1 MNKERNI
8 STLDLFRGIAGYGVA
23 ISHYFFYLYKINI
36 FQFYS
41 IFFVEFFFVL
51 SGYVLYPQLQ
61 KVYRDSKNLNIFY
74 IRRWLR
80 TIPPYLIALVCY
92 SILFNKFDIDTIKY
106 LFFVQKISEDF
117 VQYDYFSVAWSLS
130 VEEFFYLIFPIFIL
144 ILNKRKFL
152 NIIIFFILLVYL
164 YKIINLYSNVDQEF
178 YRIGTFLR
186 LDAIAFGALLR
197 IYFNKVQ
204 NNYFNIIIGF
214 IILLSMSYFFNNL
227 TTLSGLGLFLFIIL
241 VQFFSINMIIIFINF
256 DKVIINKK
264 IKSFFSLLSKQ
275 TYSIYL
281 FHLFFVHFIGSM
293 NFTKN
298 HFLSFILYLISIFIF
313 SSLFYLLFEKV
324 IIKNRPSY
332 IN

>member
-1 MNKERNI
+1 M
-8 STLDLFRGIAGYGVA
+8 
-23 ISHYFFYLYKINI
+23 
-36 FQFYS
+36 
-41 IFFVEFFFVL
+41 
-51 SGYVLYPQLQ
+51 
-61 KVYRDSKNLNIFY
+61 
-74 IRRWLR
+74 
-80 TIPPYLIALVCY
+80 
-92 SILFNKFDIDTIKY
+92 
-106 LFFVQKISEDF
+106 
-117 VQYDYFSVAWSLS
+117 AWSLS